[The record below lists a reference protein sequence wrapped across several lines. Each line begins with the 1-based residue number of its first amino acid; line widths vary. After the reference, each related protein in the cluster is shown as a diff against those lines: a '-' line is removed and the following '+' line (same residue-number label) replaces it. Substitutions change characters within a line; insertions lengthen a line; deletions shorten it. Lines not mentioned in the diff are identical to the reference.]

1 MFFSWKWTSFTCQS
15 VLCCK
20 VTQIRKPPSMQFFV
34 VLAWD
39 HTSFF
44 FNFQIHAVWSF
55 SRLNCTRNLPVTNT
69 YIFVNK
75 HGLWSDECSCTSLCG
90 YPDKSGFWRFW
101 FFNRLNIWV
110 SLVFSPL
117 NVHFVCYGL
126 CVQERIGSHQFNLET
141 LYGRNCEGDA

>member
-1 MFFSWKWTSFTCQS
+1 MEMNKFHMSECALLQSHPNKKTTFDVIFCCFSMRPH
-15 VLCCK
+15 L
-20 VTQIRKPPSMQFFV
+20 
-34 VLAWD
+34 
-39 HTSFF
+39 FF